1 MSVGGAPPPLAVV
14 CVLTQHP
21 FSPLNRRVN
30 ASYSLAPSSRV
41 ALRWCLFADEGSP
54 NERVA
59 HSTVLLERPAFVS
72 ADRKYQC
79 VAKILAW
86 LRHADAAFSR
96 ASFIG
101 WTDSD
106 SWLLPKRLETYL
118 DAVAVQLPPSSHA
131 SWIGLA
137 MHWQR
142 FDSELLDGMG
152 FMHTAD
158 PRQEQ
163 AARKLT
169 WDRRENLQHMSKH
182 HTVLGTDPSH
192 YRKLSF
198 PMTQGSFTLFSHA
211 ARRST
216 ALKHSRSSPAST
228 G

>member
-1 MSVGGAPPPLAVV
+1 MSVGTPPPLAAV

-21 FSPLNRRVN
+21 FSSLNRRVN
-30 ASYSLAPSSRV
+30 ASYALAPSTRI

-54 NERVA
+54 NERMA
-59 HSTVLLERPAFVS
+59 QSTVLLERPPFVS

-86 LRHADAAFSR
+86 LKYAHDTFSS
-96 ASFIG
+96 ASFVG

-106 SWLLPKRLETYL
+106 SWLLPKRLEAYL
-118 DAVAVQLPPSSHA
+118 DAVALQLPPSSHA

-169 WDRRENLQHMSKH
+169 WDRKENLQHLNKH
-182 HTVLGTDPSH
+182 LAVLGADPTH

-198 PMTQGSFTLFSHA
+198 AMTQGSFTMFSQA
-211 ARRST
+211 VRRRT
-216 ALKHSRSSPAST
+216 ALKNSRYSHAST
-228 G
+228 E